1 MKERECKLSVN
12 LVFLDL
18 SSLATVSPSPLL
30 IAIANVLKQD
40 PASLVAIFLA
50 VHDLLSKVEFDFFIK
65 VFFSL
70 QICRQ
75 PFSSILQICLV
86 FLKDF
91 FLIISGCCVV
101 SKNVGKH

>member
-18 SSLATVSPSPLL
+18 SSLATVFPSPLL
-30 IAIANVLKQD
+30 IAITNVLKQD
-40 PASLVAIFLA
+40 PASLVAIVFA
-50 VHDLLSKVEFDFFIK
+50 VHNLLSEVQFDFFSK

-75 PFSSILQICLV
+75 SFSSILQIRLV
-86 FLKDF
+86 LLKDF
-91 FLIISGCCVV
+91 FLIVSGCCVV
-101 SKNVGKH
+101 SENVGKH